1 MQYNRSLTLQ
11 IEEIDMQ
18 IIGFIMGILSVLG
31 MLFGLIPFLGWS
43 NWLVIPFAGI
53 GLIISIIGVAVSK
66 SGGIGIA
73 GIVLCLIALF
83 IRIPRLV
90 IGGGIF

>member
-1 MQYNRSLTLQ
+1 MQV
-11 IEEIDMQ
+11 
-18 IIGFIMGILSVLG
+18 IGFIMGILSILG

-66 SGGIGIA
+66 RGGIGVI
-73 GIVLCLIALF
+73 GIILCLIALF
-83 IRIPRLV
+83 ISIPRLF
-90 IGGGIF
+90 IGGGVF